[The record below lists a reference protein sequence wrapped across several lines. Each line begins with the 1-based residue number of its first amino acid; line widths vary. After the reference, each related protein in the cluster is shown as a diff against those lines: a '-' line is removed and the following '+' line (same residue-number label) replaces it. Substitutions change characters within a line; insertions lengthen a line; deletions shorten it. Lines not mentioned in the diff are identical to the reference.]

1 MENSRQKMF
10 IFNKKL
16 TKIDFILTKI
26 AVFLNYFCFS
36 GNLGALRQLAPFYF
50 TTKMISVQR
59 SITYQKIRNDSIRFF
74 GQFY

>member
-36 GNLGALRQLAPFYF
+36 GNLGA
-50 TTKMISVQR
+50 V
-59 SITYQKIRNDSIRFF
+59 RNLP
-74 GQFY
+74 QFYLICRFAIPWCQILYD